1 MPAAA
6 RRIERLRLTAQAEEG
21 LTRGRL
27 LVEDAMRIASFPGET
42 EGRVVVIRQ
51 LALGIVDPDRSS
63 AALAPVIEE
72 AVRSASA
79 RAVRFDDPAASAAD
93 VVYFPSALAAAG
105 AFVERLV
112 GGGGIE
118 WFWESLFENRISR
131 AEPEAAVHI
140 AVDRLLELPGGAVHV
155 AALVNVLRVRGTVD
169 RFLGWLRPGDG
180 ERLLAEFG
188 LPLTPHR
195 RGPSAP
201 ARGAEGPGEAGCP
214 RLSPESPGLAEG
226 PRGALR
232 AWYSMLATWSARWGE
247 TDPRTRWL
255 AAAAL
260 VGTQPSMLAHSE
272 LQVLSEVVL
281 RAAQRAQVAPS
292 PPQVSGAGR
301 SPSLDAPL
309 PLEFRK
315 ADESPVGEINVPPE
329 IDNATEASSV
339 PEISVPGIEQVA
351 AHSTQEGGLPPEV
364 PRANGG
370 VTPSPGARA
379 AAKTPPDSMIEES
392 VGSATPSW
400 EFDFRPTIAGGL
412 LFVLPVL
419 SKLGIDEALR
429 LNQILVETEF
439 PQRFLLHLAD
449 RLMVPD
455 TDAMRAALAPPDP
468 QPEVPADWDRLLG
481 SWLTRVR
488 RTVHRAAGMGL
499 RALVARAG
507 QVAATRT
514 HIDVVL
520 QLRDLDIRV
529 RRAGLDIDPGWVPW
543 LGRIVSFH
551 YEGEP

>member
-1 MPAAA
+1 VPAAA

-79 RAVRFDDPAASAAD
+79 RALRFDDPAAPAAD

-112 GGGGIE
+112 GGGGTE
-118 WFWESLFENRISR
+118 WFWESLFESRISR

-169 RFLGWLRPGDG
+169 RLLGWLRPGDG
-180 ERLLAEFG
+180 ERLLTECG
-188 LPLTPHR
+188 LPLTPRH

-201 ARGAEGPGEAGCP
+201 ARVAEGAVETGQP
-214 RLSPESPGLAEG
+214 RLPPESLG
-226 PRGALR
+226 GAVR
-232 AWYSMLATWSARWGE
+232 AWYPMLATWSARWSD

-301 SPSLDAPL
+301 RRPRQRGSPSLDAP
-309 PLEFRK
+309 PRLERSK
-315 ADESPVGEINVPPE
+315 AEGSPIGEINLPPR
-329 IDNATEASSV
+329 IDNAMEASSV
-339 PEISVPGIEQVA
+339 PKISV
-351 AHSTQEGGLPPEV
+351 PPEV

-379 AAKTPPDSMIEES
+379 AAKTPADSVIEES
-392 VGSATPSW
+392 AGSATPSW
-400 EFDFRPTIAGGL
+400 EFDFRPTISGGL

-455 TDAMRAALAPPDP
+455 TDAMRAALAPRDP

-543 LGRIVSFH
+543 LGRVVSFR